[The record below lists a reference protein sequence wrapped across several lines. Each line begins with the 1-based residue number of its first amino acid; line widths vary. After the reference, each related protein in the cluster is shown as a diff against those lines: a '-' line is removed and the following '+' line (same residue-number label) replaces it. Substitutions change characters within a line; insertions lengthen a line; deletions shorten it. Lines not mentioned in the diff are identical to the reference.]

1 MTGARL
7 SYCRYYHGER
17 VNPFV
22 GISQNKTMLWFYEMC
37 WVNEKSARLQ
47 AEYVSEYQIAG
58 LSDFCEGDGIPLSLK
73 ALLFNRYSKNAYSLR
88 SAAKPFKIFYLKYYG

>member
-22 GISQNKTMLWFYEMC
+22 GISQNKTMLWFYD
-37 WVNEKSARLQ
+37 
-47 AEYVSEYQIAG
+47 G